1 MNSTIILVVLG
12 IAIVGAFAMILIM
25 QRRRAG
31 DQTTSI
37 LQQQLASLQEQI
49 RSSLEGNQA
58 RLNELLHANTQ
69 THKTVGERL
78 EGVQR
83 MVGDRLDN
91 AARVV
96 SELGSRMM
104 KVEEVSKRVLEVG
117 QDIAGLQ
124 QILRAPKI
132 RGGLGETFLGDLLA
146 QMLPQDAYELQ
157 YGFVDGERV
166 DAVIRTAHGMV
177 PVDSKFPLEDFQR
190 LAAAKTDEERKMY
203 RRAFID
209 GVKKRVTEASKYIR
223 PGEGTFDFALMYIP
237 AENVYY
243 EIITRD
249 ETLGEETS
257 LAAFA
262 MKKKVVPVSPNT
274 FYAYLNTILLGLK
287 GMRVERFV
295 SEIMKEMGKI
305 RTEFQRFQDDFTKL
319 GKHLSDAHS
328 SYDKADKRLTRL
340 DDKLETLDRP
350 VINEGDKV
358 EALPAVPEEKS
369 QIQ

>member
-1 MNSTIILVVLG
+1 MTSTIIVILVAVL
-12 IAIVGAFAMILIM
+12 IVGGLLFVLFR
-25 QRRRAG
+25 QRRNL
-31 DQTTSI
+31 DEQSVSI
-37 LQQQLASLQEQI
+37 LQQQLVTLHEQI
-49 RSSLEGNQA
+49 KSSLEGSQA

-96 SELGSRMM
+96 SELGVRMM
-104 KVEEVSKRVLEVG
+104 KVEEVSKRILEVG
-117 QDIAGLQ
+117 QDISSLQ

-157 YGFVDGERV
+157 YGFADGERV
-166 DAVIRTAHGMV
+166 DAVIKTAHGMV

-190 LAAAKTDEERKMY
+190 LAQAKTDEERKNY
-203 RRAFID
+203 RRAFVD
-209 GVKKRVTEASKYIR
+209 GVKKRVNEASKYIR
-223 PGEGTFDFALMYIP
+223 PGEGTFDFALMYVP

-243 EIITRD
+243 EIIMRD
-249 ETLGEETS
+249 ESLSEETS

-262 MKKKVVPVSPNT
+262 MKKKVIPVSPNT

-295 SEIMKEMGKI
+295 AEIMKEMGKI
-305 RTEFQRFQDDFTKL
+305 RTEFGRFQDDFTKL
-319 GKHLSDAHS
+319 GKHLTDAHS

-340 DDKLETLDRP
+340 DDRLQALDHPAMKEETAVLP
-350 VINEGDKV
+350 PAGDQ
-358 EALPAVPEEKS
+358 PE
-369 QIQ
+369 QLL

>member
-1 MNSTIILVVLG
+1 MTTTAIFIIIIALLVIG
-12 IAIVGAFAMILIM
+12 IVAVFVF
-25 QRRRAG
+25 QNRRQ
-31 DQTTSI
+31 DQSSLSI
-37 LQQQLASLQEQI
+37 FHQQLAAFQEQI
-49 RSSLEGNQA
+49 RASLEGNQS

-96 SELGSRMM
+96 SELGTRMM
-104 KVEEVSKRVLEVG
+104 KIEEVSRRVLEVG
-117 QDIAGLQ
+117 QDISGLQ

-157 YGFVDGERV
+157 YGFADGERV
-166 DAVIRTAHGMV
+166 DAVIKTAHGLV

-190 LAAAKTDEERKMY
+190 LAMAKTDEERKTY
-203 RRAFID
+203 RRAFVD
-209 GVKKRVTEASKYIR
+209 GVKKRVNEASKYIR
-223 PGEGTFDFALMYIP
+223 PGEGTFDFALMYVP

-243 EIITRD
+243 EIIMCD
-249 ETLGEETS
+249 EVLSEETS
-257 LAAFA
+257 LATFA
-262 MKKKVVPVSPNT
+262 MKKKVIPVSPNT

-287 GMRVERFV
+287 GLRVERFV
-295 SEIMKEMGKI
+295 DEIMKEMGKI
-305 RTEFQRFQDDFTKL
+305 RTEFGRFQDDFTKL

-328 SYDKADKRLTRL
+328 SYDKADKRLNRL
-340 DDKLETLDRP
+340 DDRLQTLDHP
-350 VINEGDKV
+350 AMKE
-358 EALPAVPEEKS
+358 ETASLPSADTQPD
-369 QIQ
+369 QLL